1 VFICEDLRE
10 RKMMNLSVLED
21 NICVVH
27 FKHVFASGTG
37 FEKFKGK
44 KGVKFSCLDQTKD
57 GKI

>member
-1 VFICEDLRE
+1 
-10 RKMMNLSVLED
+10 MMNLSVLED